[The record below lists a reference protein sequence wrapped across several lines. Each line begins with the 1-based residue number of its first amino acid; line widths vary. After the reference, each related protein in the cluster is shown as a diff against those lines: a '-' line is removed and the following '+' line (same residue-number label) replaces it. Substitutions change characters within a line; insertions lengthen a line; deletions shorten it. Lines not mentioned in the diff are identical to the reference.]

1 MTNID
6 CKALRIMEEILG
18 TEINIIFVYNIFA
31 NLFRIVEA
39 VVATVN
45 QKRQLL
51 VPVILNEFVII
62 DKV

>member
-1 MTNID
+1 M
-6 CKALRIMEEILG
+6 L
-18 TEINIIFVYNIFA
+18 NIIFVLNMIT

-45 QKRQLL
+45 QKCQLL